1 MAYTIS
7 MKFVPYTMALRSDM
21 PFAVDSGDGD
31 GKKYTESIDEY
42 NLYEYLATDQH
53 LYEILKSN
61 LRKLYMDI
69 DKVHWTKDQLNEA
82 IVELSSLVE
91 SELQIT
97 LNPNELVVLV
107 GQGESIT
114 SVHLIFSGVVME
126 YKDQHALIDQLN
138 DQLHFVL
145 DPTVYSANRLFRC
158 VNQSKMNG
166 TPLVFYT
173 DHNQIDFDLLDTLI
187 NRTDSD
193 GVEYTPKGKPKKT
206 KRAFLTPRGVIENF
220 LQIRYREI
228 FESNKGCFWKH
239 ITQILYEFPETY
251 PMDDWLRLSSNTR
264 YSYQDNLEY
273 AATLNGRFHDDDRY
287 LYVLLNTKL
296 DQDVIY
302 ERATSTQMN
311 LLVHLKTYFPDDT
324 IEFILK
330 SVYHSDDLDPKPF
343 TYNEQKFEID
353 LKSGFLT
360 GPNFKINLFYDAMD
374 VVEYEQILF
383 LPNLSEARVKLNEFF
398 TSKDKLYILKSAWGT
413 GKTHHIVKE
422 AVRHYKDHRILI
434 VTSSNT
440 LNTTNTN
447 DLNEHLKQL
456 QCSDRFVSH
465 MDNVR
470 LSGKTKVVCSIQS
483 IGKLNEKQFDVVF
496 IDEFESVMGAFYGYE
511 TFKSTVSD
519 SFYKLHS
526 ILKKSKKI
534 IVLDADISQPKIT
547 LLQDMLNTSSLVYK
561 NETLSFQSVQFRL
574 HTNTLKDYY
583 KQIAQETCRLVI
595 PCATRVCAYS
605 ILQVLGN
612 LMEHDGAFKKDTKNI
627 EYIAS
632 IKTHYNPNKRILY
645 IDSRG
650 VKIYV
655 SNGSYHEATTYKRE
669 DVFQN
674 IGAFIICQHID
685 VFIYTPTITTG
696 ISVNELY
703 FDKSYAIS
711 SEHSLNTLVFVQM
724 LMRVRQYKLDEVHV
738 WIDSKL
744 FLRSG
749 RQVDP
754 EVIAKSVRSRARF
767 INEMRVV
774 SRQGTVTD
782 ELRAI
787 VQNYH
792 ETGEVMLIN
801 DPYVKLQMINV
812 ADHQNTKNNFVY
824 NFIHTLKY
832 HKLKYIYDTSASK
845 LADDSI
851 QLNINKETMKRI
863 EYDEWSAVKSMNM
876 KAFVVEYARRRL
888 ESTRCPNPCLADW
901 FLPPSEDP
909 SYMKTYKLIHI
920 VHLRR
925 QSRCV
930 DECFNLLEVKDDTL
944 ENRIV
949 GVQQLL
955 EDYVSPNSTRQESV
969 VLKPMSEWIHT
980 MSYDDTL
987 LEELLRSYDNYSLWD
1002 IYVYQHK
1009 FGGLMFARHLSS
1021 ETTLNH
1027 TSDYTEKDK
1036 VKIDKYLLKTLLDAF
1051 GIDLNHPRKIDLTNN
1066 EFKQILYPLKSK
1078 WSELNNYIFA
1088 NAKKSKNPSNT
1099 PDYCYF
1105 KSALK
1110 QIDYTVNYESKNTT
1124 RPNDVMS
1131 IQPNSTT
1138 NGDSHTLKDT
1148 CFIDYRLHIREP
1160 RNQIVFTNQSRPMEP
1175 ITNFTPLT
1183 KDEQQNIL
1191 SRKRSRD
1198 KDLKTVCCTMLME
1211 GRHDYNK
1218 KLCRPELI
1226 EGLHDYTF
1234 VFKDYFY
1241 NPLMY
1246 SVFKPTD
1253 ESAELVLRSK
1263 NKNVNRNVKKTSVSL
1278 QHEEI
1283 IIYDNGVRSTKIISR
1298 PYRYIRPNMNI
1309 KKVTHD
1315 EDEIREFCSDFVNK
1329 IINIVLLHVEF
1340 DERSQPK
1347 VRAGY

>member
-1 MAYTIS
+1 MLYNIS
-7 MKFVPYTMALRSDM
+7 MDLVPYSIALRSDM
-21 PFAVDSGDGD
+21 PFAIDYGEG
-31 GKKYTESIDEY
+31 GPKKYTDSIDEY
-42 NLYEYLATDQH
+42 NLAEYLATDQH
-53 LYEILKSN
+53 LFEVLKST

-69 DKVHWTKDQLNEA
+69 DKVRWTTEQLNEA
-82 IVELSSLVE
+82 IVDISTRVE

-126 YKDQHALIDQLN
+126 YKDQHVLIDELN
-138 DQLHFVL
+138 DQLPFVI
-145 DPTVYSANRLFRC
+145 DPAVYSANRLFRC
-158 VNQSKMNG
+158 VNQSKIHG

-173 DHNQIDFDLLDTLI
+173 DHNQIVFDFLDTLI

-193 GVEYTPKGKPKKT
+193 CVEYTPKVKPKKT
-206 KRAFLTPRGVIENF
+206 KRAFMTPTGVIEHF
-220 LQIRYREI
+220 LQVRYREI
-228 FESNKGCFWKH
+228 FESNKGNFWKH

-251 PMDDWLRLSSNTR
+251 PMDDWLRQSSNTR
-264 YSYQDNLEY
+264 YSYKDNLEY
-273 AATLNGRFHDDDRY
+273 VVTLNERFHTDDGY

-302 ERATSTQMN
+302 ERSTTTQMN
-311 LLVHLKTYFPDDT
+311 TRAYLKTYFPDDT

-330 SVYHSDDLDPKPF
+330 SVYHSNDLEPKSF
-343 TYNEQKFEID
+343 SYNEQTFDIN

-360 GPNFKINLFYDAMD
+360 GPNFKINIFYDAMD
-374 VVEYEQILF
+374 VVEYKHSLF
-383 LPNLSEARVKLNEFF
+383 LPNLTDARVKLNEFF
-398 TSKDKLYILKSAWGT
+398 TSEDKLYILKSAWGT

-422 AVRHYKDHRILI
+422 AVRHYKDKRILI
-434 VTSSNT
+434 VTSSNS

-456 QCSDRFVSH
+456 ECSDRFVSH
-465 MDNVR
+465 MDKGTK

-496 IDEFESVMGAFYGYE
+496 IDEFESVMGAFYGYD
-511 TFKSTVSD
+511 TFKSTVSEA
-519 SFYKLHS
+519 FYNLQT

-534 IVLDADISQPKIT
+534 IVLDADISQPKIS

-561 NETLSFQSVQFRL
+561 NETLSFQSVQFSI
-574 HTNTLKDYY
+574 HTNTQKDYY

-595 PCATRVCAYS
+595 PCATKVCAFS

-612 LMEHDGAFKKDTKNI
+612 LMEHDETFKKDK

-632 IKTHYNPNKRILY
+632 IQTHYNPNRRILY
-645 IDSRG
+645 IDRDG
-650 VKIYV
+650 VKIYA
-655 SNGSYHEATTYKRE
+655 SNGRYHEATTYKRE

-674 IGAFIICQHID
+674 IGAFIICQNID

-696 ISVNELY
+696 ISVNEMY

-711 SEHSLNTLVFVQM
+711 SEHSLNTLIFVQM
-724 LMRVRQYKLDEVHV
+724 LMRVRQYKLEEVHI

-744 FLRSG
+744 FIRSG
-749 RQVDP
+749 NQVDP
-754 EVIAKSVRSRARF
+754 EVIAKSVRSRTRF

-782 ELRAI
+782 ELREI
-787 VQNYH
+787 VNRYN
-792 ETGEVMLIN
+792 ESGEDRLIN

-812 ADHQNTKNNFVY
+812 SDHENTKNNFVY

-832 HKLKYIYDTSASK
+832 HKLKYNYDTSVSN
-845 LADDSI
+845 LSNTSI
-851 QLNINKETMKRI
+851 QLKKNKECMKRI
-863 EYDEWSAVKSMNM
+863 QYDEWSSVKIMNM

-888 ESTRCPNPCLADW
+888 DSTSCPDPSLGDW
-901 FLPPSEDP
+901 FLPPTEDP
-909 SYMKTYKLIHI
+909 SYTKTYKLIHI
-920 VHLRR
+920 VHLPR
-925 QSRCV
+925 QSHCV
-930 DECFNLLEVKDDTL
+930 QECFRLLDAKDDTL

-955 EDYVSPNSTRQESV
+955 EEYVCPNSTRHESV

-987 LEELLRSYDNYSLWD
+987 LEELLRSYDRYALWD

-1027 TSDYTEKDK
+1027 LSDYTEKDK
-1036 VKIDKYLLKTLLDAF
+1036 AKIDKYLLKTLIEAF
-1051 GIDLNHPRKIDLTNN
+1051 GIDLNRPRVIDLTNT
-1066 EFKQILYPLKSK
+1066 EFKQILDPLKSK
-1078 WSELNNYIFA
+1078 WSELNNYILT
-1088 NAKKSKNPSNT
+1088 NVKKSKNPAYS
-1099 PDYCYF
+1099 YF

-1110 QIDYTVNYESKNTT
+1110 KIDYAVNYESKHTT
-1124 RPNDVMS
+1124 RPNDVMI

-1138 NGDSHTLKDT
+1138 YGDIHTLNDT
-1148 CFIDYRLHIREP
+1148 CFIDYGLHIREP
-1160 RNQIVFTNQSRPMEP
+1160 QNKPVFTNQSRPMERL
-1175 ITNFTPLT
+1175 TPLT
-1183 KDEQQNIL
+1183 TEERKKIESR
-1191 SRKRSRD
+1191 SRKYD
-1198 KDLKTVCCTMLME
+1198 KDLKALCCTMLME
-1211 GRHDYNK
+1211 GRHDYN
-1218 KLCRPELI
+1218 
-1226 EGLHDYTF
+1226 F

-1246 SVFKPTD
+1246 AVFKPTD

-1263 NKNVNRNVKKTSVSL
+1263 NKNVNRNVKKESVVL

-1283 IIYDNGVRSTKIISR
+1283 VIYDNGVRSTKIISR
-1298 PYRYIRPNMNI
+1298 PYSYTRPNMNI
-1309 KKVTHD
+1309 KKITHD
-1315 EDEIREFCSDFVNK
+1315 DDEIRQFCSDFVNN
-1329 IINIVLLHVEF
+1329 IINSVLLHLEF
-1340 DERSQPK
+1340 DQRSQPK
-1347 VRAGY
+1347 VLAGY